1 MTTAPRPRPMRVL
14 GLALLVFTVS
24 VSVLVMHQVTHP
36 SHGAHQPGTA
46 AHEHHGSGLV
56 TVSTPAATPAEHPV
70 PGGHDS
76 MLHLCLGLIVT
87 VAGLLALVL
96 LGWLRRDPAAAL
108 DGLAARLVSLVPR
121 GPPPK
126 LFDLDTL
133 GVLRL

>member
-1 MTTAPRPRPMRVL
+1 MRVL

-24 VSVLVMHQVTHP
+24 FSVLVMHQVTHP

-46 AHEHHGSGLV
+46 AHEHHGTGLV
-56 TVSTPAATPAEHPV
+56 RVSAPAEQPV